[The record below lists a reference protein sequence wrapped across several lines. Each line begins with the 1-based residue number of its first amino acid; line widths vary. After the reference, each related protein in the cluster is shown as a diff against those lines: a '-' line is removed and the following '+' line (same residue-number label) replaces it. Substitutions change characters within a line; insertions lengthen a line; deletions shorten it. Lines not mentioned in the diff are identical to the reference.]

1 MGLRAGAA
9 RDDRAAPHVRVTV
22 RLSPSTHDSSEA
34 WDARMLSSSEGA
46 ALPFGAAVMPTEEEG
61 QTSVSG
67 KVKHL
72 LIQGAGGDIQK
83 LRFTEVP
90 HRPFIHSRCLY
101 TLQRNC
107 ALQ

>member
-22 RLSPSTHDSSEA
+22 RLSPSTDESSEA
-34 WDARMLSSSEGA
+34 WDARMLPSSEGA
-46 ALPFGAAVMPTEEEG
+46 ALPFGAALTPTDEEARTNG
-61 QTSVSG
+61 SG

-72 LIQGAGGDIQK
+72 LIQGAGSDIQK

-90 HRPFIHSRCLY
+90 QMPSLHSSYL
-101 TLQRNC
+101 
-107 ALQ
+107 